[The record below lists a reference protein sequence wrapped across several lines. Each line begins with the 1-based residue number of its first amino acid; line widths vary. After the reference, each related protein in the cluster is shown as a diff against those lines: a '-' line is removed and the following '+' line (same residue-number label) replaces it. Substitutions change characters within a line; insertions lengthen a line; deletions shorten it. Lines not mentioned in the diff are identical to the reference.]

1 MANLLASIAGKI
13 SDPKGLDHRALGAI
27 VLATVLLLGAYTTF
41 FRLGVRDWE
50 SDEPIYRDAGLEYI
64 SGNFS
69 SNLEHPL
76 LGKYILGITQVVL
89 GSSEAEAVR
98 IPAATA
104 TLLTGLVLFAF
115 ARRVAGYWS
124 GVLALALWTI
134 SPLTLVFGRLAFLDI
149 FMVFFSTLALYLG
162 RRWAESRSWRFAT
175 FAGVATGLATASH
188 PVGILFLPAILLAGL
203 LKLGL
208 SRNYIFQSMLV
219 GLAAA
224 ATALATYIPTGSQIF
239 SLIRD
244 MFARQSEHGTEGHLV
259 RLNHVPYQFPPWW
272 AHLWWQW
279 DFYGSLAML
288 SLGVAIAIALLRH
301 RPLEIYLLAA
311 ILVPLLFLSFYIPF
325 KLPRYFFYWQPPLI
339 LILALAAQKLARRGT
354 VVGAICAV
362 LLLLPFCYLGFQTIQ
377 ATSHLQPGPYRT
389 ATEYLKD
396 TGHDRGMVLVRG
408 IDRVVSADLPE
419 AKTITSV
426 PEDAQQRERIE
437 AVIVSKKE
445 VSRRKPDPEL
455 EEYLETN
462 KDELKHAYTA
472 KGLSKND
479 KYAPPI
485 SKTDLKIYTRKRDG

>member
-1 MANLLASIAGKI
+1 
-13 SDPKGLDHRALGAI
+13 
-27 VLATVLLLGAYTTF
+27 
-41 FRLGVRDWE
+41 
-50 SDEPIYRDAGLEYI
+50 
-64 SGNFS
+64 
-69 SNLEHPL
+69 
-76 LGKYILGITQVVL
+76 
-89 GSSEAEAVR
+89 
-98 IPAATA
+98 
-104 TLLTGLVLFAF
+104 
-115 ARRVAGYWS
+115 
-124 GVLALALWTI
+124 
-134 SPLTLVFGRLAFLDI
+134 
-149 FMVFFSTLALYLG
+149 
-162 RRWAESRSWRFAT
+162 
-175 FAGVATGLATASH
+175 
-188 PVGILFLPAILLAGL
+188 
-203 LKLGL
+203 
-208 SRNYIFQSMLV
+208 
-219 GLAAA
+219 
-224 ATALATYIPTGSQIF
+224 
-239 SLIRD
+239 
-244 MFARQSEHGTEGHLV
+244 
-259 RLNHVPYQFPPWW
+259 
-272 AHLWWQW
+272 
-279 DFYGSLAML
+279 ML